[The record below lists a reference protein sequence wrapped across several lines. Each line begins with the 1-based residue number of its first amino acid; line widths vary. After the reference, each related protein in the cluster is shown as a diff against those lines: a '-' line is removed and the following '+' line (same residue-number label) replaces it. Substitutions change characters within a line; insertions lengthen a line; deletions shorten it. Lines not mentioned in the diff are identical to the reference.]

1 MALEESEMAVDR
13 DKRPC
18 ELPAG
23 TLHAGHAGFLNE
35 AILSVAAC
43 NVVTPCKAAPFDGD
57 EGSL

>member
-13 DKRPC
+13 GNHPC

-23 TLHAGHAGFLNE
+23 TLRAGHTGFLNE

-43 NVVTPCKAAPFDGD
+43 DVVTPCKAAPFDRD
-57 EGSL
+57 KGSL